1 MLKKLLSFLLL
12 LLLIFYLPAK
22 AKIVDYI
29 AAIVNGQPVLYSE
42 IVKFAKENGID
53 DLEKARDKVIERKIL
68 LTQAQSEGLKV
79 TDKELNAALE
89 DLAKRSG
96 AKNIQEFKKL
106 LQSEGISFNDL
117 KENLREQL
125 LIAKL
130 IARDVKSKINV
141 SDIEVQKVC
150 QSIKSHPVRT
160 VYYIYTKEKSKA
172 QKALELLKQ
181 GVPFEKVAKE
191 LSEDPLTA
199 PNGGYVGK
207 VTKGSLIK
215 PLDIAVW
222 SIKPGTYKLVQTKNG
237 YYIIFV
243 KSQETPTCNEN
254 EIRKRLFIKKFQ
266 KALKKYIDHLKQTA
280 SVKVYM

>member
-1 MLKKLLSFLLL
+1 MSRKLVILA
-12 LLLIFYLPAK
+12 IFSLFFSAPAV

-29 AAIVNGQPVLYSE
+29 AAIVNGQPILYSE
-42 IVKFAKENGID
+42 VVKFAKENGIE
-53 DLEKARDKVIERKIL
+53 DLEEARDKVIERKIL
-68 LTQAQSEGLKV
+68 LTQAQSKGLKV

-96 AKNIQEFKKL
+96 AKSIEDFKKM
-106 LQSEGISFNDL
+106 LQSQGISFEDL

-130 IARDVKSKINV
+130 IAKDVKSKIKV
-141 SDIEVQKVC
+141 SDVEIKKIC
-150 QSIKSHPVRT
+150 SSLKSHPVRT
-160 VYYIYTKEKSKA
+160 VYYIYTRTEDKA

-191 LSEDPLTA
+191 LSEDPVTA
-199 PNGGYVGK
+199 QNGGYVGE

-222 SIKPGTYKLVQTKNG
+222 SISPGTYKLVQTKNG
-237 YYIIFV
+237 YYIVFV
-243 KSQETPTCNEN
+243 KSEKLPSCNEE
-254 EIRKRLFIKKFQ
+254 EIKKRLFVQKFQ
-266 KALKKYIDHLKQTA
+266 KALKEYVDKLKRTA

>member
-1 MLKKLLSFLLL
+1 MSRNLVIFLIS
-12 LLLIFYLPAK
+12 IFIFSMPAT

-29 AAIVNGQPVLYSE
+29 AAIVNGEPVLYSE

-96 AKNIQEFKKL
+96 AKNIAEFKKM
-106 LQSEGISFNDL
+106 LQSQGISFEDL
-117 KENLREQL
+117 KENLKEQL

-141 SDIEVQKVC
+141 SDVEIQKIC
-150 QSIKSHPVRT
+150 SSLKSHPVRT
-160 VYYIYTKEKSKA
+160 VYYIYTKSKEKA

-191 LSEDPLTA
+191 LSEDPTTA
-199 PNGGYVGK
+199 QNGGYVGK

-222 SIKPGTYKLVQTKNG
+222 STKPGTYKLVETKNG
-237 YYIIFV
+237 YYIVFV
-243 KSQETPTCNEN
+243 KSQETPSCNEE
-254 EIRKRLFIKKFQ
+254 EIRRRLFVQKFQ
-266 KALKKYIDHLKQTA
+266 KALKDYIDNLKRTA